1 MDPAREV
8 NGHRGF
14 DYEQS
19 GSYAGASMTRPQLN
33 RFFVSTDF
41 SVQYRKAKQL
51 LWQNQA
57 SSGYSLLT
65 TFDGEVDYTTGD
77 NHTTLA
83 RSESVVLEPNT
94 TVSAKGQHVE
104 LLLLTCSASLVI
116 QHAAA
121 MHLIPAKSIV
131 TFTRDHINGD
141 QKLDAMV
148 AEFVSELGGEEPGK
162 EIVMRAL
169 VEQTL
174 VHLLRNYSTPRL
186 SEELELSRVGL
197 VDRRIRR
204 SVELM
209 HTQLDQDLTL
219 KELAA
224 ASYLSPFHFARLF
237 KKLTGASP
245 HNYLAA
251 IRATRAQLLLAE
263 TDLSVTEIGALVG
276 YLSGSHFTK
285 AFRLATGATPREFR
299 KDLISRDSGHKK
311 HTT

>member
-1 MDPAREV
+1 
-8 NGHRGF
+8 
-14 DYEQS
+14 
-19 GSYAGASMTRPQLN
+19 MTRPLAQLN
-33 RFFVSTDF
+33 RFFVSADY
-41 SVQYRKAKQL
+41 SVYYRKAKHL

-57 SSGYSLLT
+57 SSGYSLLK
-65 TFDGEVDYTTGD
+65 TFDGQIDYSVDEKNSFLG
-77 NHTTLA
+77 
-83 RSESVVLEPNT
+83 RSHSVVFEPNT
-94 TVSAKGQHVE
+94 SVTTRGRQVE
-104 LLLLTCSASLVI
+104 LLFLTFSASLVI

-121 MHLIPAKSIV
+121 MRLIPPKSIV
-131 TFTRDHINGD
+131 TFTRDHLRGD
-141 QKLDAMV
+141 ERLDGLL
-148 AEFVSELGGEEPGK
+148 AEFVSELASEKPGK

-174 VHLLRNYSTPRL
+174 VHMLRNHSTPRL

-209 HTQLDQDLTL
+209 HTQLDQELTL
-219 KELAA
+219 RELAA

-245 HNYLAA
+245 HNYLAGV
-251 IRATRAQLLLAE
+251 RAARAQLLLAE
-263 TDLSVTEIGALVG
+263 TDLSVTEIGTRVG

-299 KDLISRDSGHKK
+299 KSLISPRNDVARHRQ
-311 HTT
+311 